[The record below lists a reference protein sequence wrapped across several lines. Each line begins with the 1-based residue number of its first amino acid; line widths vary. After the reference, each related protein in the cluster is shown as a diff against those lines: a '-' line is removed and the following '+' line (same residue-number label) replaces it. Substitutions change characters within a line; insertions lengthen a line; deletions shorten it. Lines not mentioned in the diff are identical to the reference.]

1 MLFQSWTICCWG
13 DFLSKRCSGTS
24 HCNAFLKQ
32 SPHKN
37 KQKKLIWTDVNS
49 LINTYLH
56 FCPSDT
62 PNISEM
68 WDLVTFWCPC
78 SWIVRLG
85 LFTLNQGRDLVRM
98 PCIFLTMFCNL
109 CFLFCLSTKK
119 CWILQH
125 TNIFL
130 CGATSAEQNERFPSE
145 FSVQW
150 RSSCDLLSQSLIPWL
165 PAVWNVFRRLTENT
179 VQLHQV
185 SSVEYFGMFPCL
197 TNEHVLLH
205 ASKKFSNKKLW
216 FFLLE
221 PTSMGPCFQNFQC
234 NGDN

>member
-1 MLFQSWTICCWG
+1 MQSCLWRACSSSLGQFAAEETFWARGAQELRTAMLF
-13 DFLSKRCSGTS
+13 LSNLLTKT
-24 HCNAFLKQ
+24 
-32 SPHKN
+32 N
-37 KQKKLIWTDVNS
+37 KKADVNS

-56 FCPSDT
+56 FCPSGT
-62 PNISEM
+62 PNIREM

-78 SWIVRLG
+78 SWIVHLG

-98 PCIFLTMFCNL
+98 PCIFLTTFCNL

-130 CGATSAEQNERFPSE
+130 CSATSAEQNERFPSE

-150 RSSCDLLSQSLIPWL
+150 RSSRDLLSQSLIPWL
-165 PAVWNVFRRLTENT
+165 PAVWNVFRRLIENT

-205 ASKKFSNKKLW
+205 ASRKIL
-216 FFLLE
+216 
-221 PTSMGPCFQNFQC
+221 
-234 NGDN
+234 